1 MSDNW
6 YRVAPALDIPLKC
19 MRAFSVGGRDVVV
32 CNTREGLF
40 ALDNTCSHAEA
51 RMSEGRLR
59 GCRIICPL
67 HGGSFDIRNGA
78 ALGSPAVS
86 PLRSYPTRVVDGEVE
101 IALGDSPPVY

>member
-1 MSDNW
+1 MRSNW
-6 YRVAPALDIPLKC
+6 YRIAQAVEIPVKG

-32 CNTREGLF
+32 CNTREGFF

-51 RMSEGRLR
+51 KMNEGRLR

-67 HGGSFDIRNGA
+67 HGGSFDIRDGT

-86 PLRSYPTRVVDGEVE
+86 PLRSYAIRVVDGEIEVE
-101 IALGDSPPVY
+101 LGDSLPIS